1 MSLLTIILIV
11 VVLLALG
18 ILGVVIEGLLWL
30 LAIAAL
36 IFVVG
41 AVVGYFRFRSS
52 SRA

>member
-1 MSLLTIILIV
+1 MLVLTIILIV

-30 LAIAAL
+30 LAIASL

-41 AVVGYFRFRSS
+41 AVVGYFRFPNPP
-52 SRA
+52 RA